1 MEKHSDWCN
10 KLDEILAAYVPS
22 PSPPDTHVE
31 SYKDKLVGASFM
43 LVNKDG
49 EILGEEA
56 RKTSD

>member
-10 KLDEILAAYVPS
+10 KLVEILAAHVPS

-49 EILGEEA
+49 EILG
-56 RKTSD
+56 